1 MQSGKIIEIKGDG
14 EFVSIE
20 VETEY
25 GERIL
30 IKQPKLVARQIW
42 LSQIRNAAYVREKDC
57 TDSIDHWEGHCG
69 CK

>member
-14 EFVSIE
+14 ESVSIE

-30 IKQPKLVARQIW
+30 IKESKLVARRSWID
-42 LSQIRNAAYVREKDC
+42 QIRNAARVPEKGCDDS
-57 TDSIDHWEGHCG
+57 TDHFYGHCG

>member
-1 MQSGKIIEIKGDG
+1 MQNGRIVEIKGDG

-20 VETEY
+20 IETEY

-30 IKQPKLVARQIW
+30 IKQTKMVARQLWI
-42 LSQIRNAAYVREKDC
+42 SQIRNASRVPEKNC
-57 TDSIDHWEGHCG
+57 IDSIDHWEGHCG